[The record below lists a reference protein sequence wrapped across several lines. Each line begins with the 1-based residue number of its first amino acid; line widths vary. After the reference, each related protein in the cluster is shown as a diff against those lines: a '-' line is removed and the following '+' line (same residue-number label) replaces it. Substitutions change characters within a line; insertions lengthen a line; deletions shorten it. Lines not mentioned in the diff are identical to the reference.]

1 MQSYCFFLDY
11 ANIWEENRVFLVLF
25 RAKRGDCTQGCVYFV
40 YLYTLGAKKAPAVMR
55 GGKNTHYYICA
66 QAREGIK
73 REDG

>member
-40 YLYTLGAKKAPAVMR
+40 YLYTLGAKKSPRIA
-55 GGKNTHYYICA
+55 
-66 QAREGIK
+66 ARASFDYGNK
-73 REDG
+73 KLRVW